1 MRNAQLLYHSVLLKK
16 IIMKKVCILLL
27 FIGIAGWGCKPE
39 TVPPENSL
47 KILMLALVHLPVQY
61 PLDFEADEI
70 VGDYKPSTGL
80 LRVEGKMTGTNDR
93 IELRIKNVGD
103 EVVGEYAIGDFSL
116 SSTNARAEFIDG
128 SGAWNGRSLSGEFI
142 ITKFTPSETEN
153 IWFLSGTFSFRAKSG
168 TAEFDI
174 TDGEIVNALILE
186 ES

>member
-1 MRNAQLLYHSVLLKK
+1 
-16 IIMKKVCILLL
+16 MKNNC
-27 FIGIAGWGCKPE
+27 FIALVFLVMVGGCKPE
-39 TVPPENSL
+39 ITPPDNSL

-70 VGDYKPSTGL
+70 SGDYKPSTGL
-80 LRVEGKMTGTNDR
+80 LRVEGKMAGSSDR

-103 EVVGEYAIGDFSL
+103 KVAGEYEIGDFSL

-128 SGAWNGRSLSGEFI
+128 SGSWNGRSISGKFI
-142 ITKFTPSETEN
+142 ITKFTHSETDN

-168 TAEFDI
+168 VEEFDV

-186 ES
+186 DA